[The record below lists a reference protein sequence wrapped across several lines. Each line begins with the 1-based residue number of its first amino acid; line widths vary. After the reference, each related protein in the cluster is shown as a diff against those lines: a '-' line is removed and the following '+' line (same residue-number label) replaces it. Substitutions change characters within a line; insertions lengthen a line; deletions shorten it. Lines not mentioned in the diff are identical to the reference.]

1 MHRATAKTMQARPID
16 WRWISCNFSF
26 RILAWSILFYRR
38 QVCDARGICIK
49 CVVYALNYTHAHRLV
64 HTQLNHM
71 HQQKNFSR
79 FNLFSVMVESLVESI
94 FSIFFHVSFRPYRR
108 ITLVSVPHRFR
119 LPCLLWCKNGART
132 KTTMSSKEKRNERKE
147 SKKLGMDTCTLI
159 LILCLSV
166 PKFGSKM
173 LRMCVIAFGIT
184 FSAWNR

>member
-26 RILAWSILFYRR
+26 RILAWSIFFYRR

-71 HQQKNFSR
+71 HQQKKFSR

-94 FSIFFHVSFRPYRR
+94 FSIFFHVSFRPYWRIYVSLGSTPIS
-108 ITLVSVPHRFR
+108 ITLFIMVQKRSEDEDHD
-119 LPCLLWCKNGART
+119 
-132 KTTMSSKEKRNERKE
+132 EQRNERKE